1 MTDDSV
7 TPDPD
12 AEAQAA
18 ERVEQEIAV
27 ERAREAPIDDRIW
40 AEEGAAIE
48 RLEDERIDSTR
59 RRADDGPGP
68 SGWVARLR
76 SWLGRG

>member
-18 ERVEQEIAV
+18 ERVEQEIAD
-27 ERAREAPIDDRIW
+27 ERAREAPIDERIW
-40 AEEGAAIE
+40 AEEGATIE
-48 RLEDERIDSTR
+48 RLQDEGIDSTGR
-59 RRADDGPGP
+59 RTDDEPGP
-68 SGWVARLR
+68 SGWLAKLR